1 MYNLTI
7 FANPIAASRPRVT
20 RWSTYYKEPYNSYK
34 SFLRNKVIESM
45 PDSFLSVFDASMAL
59 KMNIIFEMEI
69 PKSYSK
75 KKRLSLVGTY
85 VIKKPDTDN
94 LIKSVQDGLNGI
106 VYHDDS
112 QIASVN
118 AVKIYS
124 LEPKTIINIK
134 EL

>member
-34 SFLRNKVIESM
+34 GFLRNKVIESM

-69 PKSYSK
+69 PKSYSN

-85 VIKKPDTDN
+85 VIKKPDIDN

-106 VYHDDS
+106 VYHDDN
-112 QIASVN
+112 QIANVS
-118 AVKIYS
+118 ATKIYS

>member
-59 KMNIIFEMEI
+59 KMNVIFEMEI
-69 PKSYSK
+69 PKSYSN

>member
-1 MYNLTI
+1 MYSLTV
-7 FANPIAASRPRVT
+7 FANPIAASRPSVT
-20 RWSTYYKEPYNSYK
+20 RWSTYYKEPYNGYK
-34 SFLRNKVIESM
+34 SFFRGKVIESM
-45 PDSFLSVFDASMAL
+45 PENSLALFDASVAL
-59 KMNIIFEMEI
+59 KMHVIFEMNI

-112 QIASVN
+112 QIANVN
-118 AVKIYS
+118 ATKIYS
-124 LEPKTIINIK
+124 LEPKTIITIE